1 MIVMETSKK
10 IKVTTILGTRP
21 EIIRLAEIIKKFDK
35 YFDHRVI
42 HTGQNSQPELSE
54 VFFQDLD
61 LRKPD
66 IDLGIEATSLGNFL
80 GAIYPAIERDFFDNK
95 PDAVIILGDT
105 NSALI
110 SILAKR
116 MKIPVYHL
124 EAGNRSFDLN
134 VPEEINRK
142 IIDHSSDFNLCYTA
156 HAAKNLEKE
165 GIHPRFISVIGSP
178 LREVFDSI
186 SPKVHSSTVLNS
198 LNLNKREFFVASVHR
213 QENIDSPERLER
225 VIRCLNSLAHEY
237 DQPVIVSAH
246 PRLASKISNAIEKL
260 DPKIRMLKP
269 FGYVDFLKLQVSSRL
284 VISDSGS
291 VSEESAILGFKAVT
305 LRDSMERPEALE
317 AGSIIMTGTDET
329 LFAQAVQIA
338 LASPTSVV
346 GPQDYL
352 IPDTS
357 TRVVNFLVST
367 LGQYKFWNGIR

>member
-1 MIVMETSKK
+1 MTTSKIK
-10 IKVTTILGTRP
+10 ITTVLGTRP
-21 EIIRLAEIIKKFDK
+21 EIIRLAEIIKRFDK

-42 HTGQNSQPELSE
+42 YTGQNSQPELSE
-54 VFFQDLD
+54 VFYHDLG

-66 IDLGIEATSLGNFL
+66 INLKIETASLGEFL
-80 GAIYPAIERDFFDNK
+80 GVLYPTIEKDFLDNK
-95 PDAVIILGDT
+95 PDAVLILGDT
-105 NSALI
+105 NSSLI

-116 MKIPVYHL
+116 MKIPIYHL

-156 HAAKNLEKE
+156 HAARNLEKE

-178 LREVFDSI
+178 LREVFESI
-186 SPKVHSSTVLNS
+186 SAKVQASKILNE
-198 LNLNKREFFVASVHR
+198 LDLNKNKYFVVSVHR
-213 QENIDSPERLER
+213 QENIDSFERLER
-225 VIRCLNSLAHEY
+225 VVQCLNYLAREY

-246 PRLASKISNAIEKL
+246 PRLADKISHFNEKL
-260 DPKIRMLKP
+260 NPKIRMLKP
-269 FGYVDFLKLQVSSRL
+269 FGYVDFLKLQASSRL

-291 VSEESAILGFKAVT
+291 VSEESSIVGFRAVT

-329 LFAQAVQIA
+329 QFSQAVQIA
-338 LASPTSVV
+338 LASPVSAV

-367 LGQYKFWNGIR
+367 VGQYKFWNGIR